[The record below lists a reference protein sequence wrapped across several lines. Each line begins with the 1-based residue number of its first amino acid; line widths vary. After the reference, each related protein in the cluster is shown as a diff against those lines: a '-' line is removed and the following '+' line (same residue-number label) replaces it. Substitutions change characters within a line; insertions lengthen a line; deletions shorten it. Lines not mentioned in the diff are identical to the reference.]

1 MRQKLN
7 ESVQILDLIKKNPLI
22 FLPSDYDFAQ
32 IKTWYVASLDSSINQ
47 TNSNN
52 STNDFLERQ
61 VISWVLSQKT
71 EEDKLNVLFRR
82 LIASILLQLNE
93 FSNIILNKCTAFST
107 TYEIKEAIKIIIQY
121 ATELESARLK
131 HKDLL
136 DRRLT
141 LLSKNCTQN
150 VSTSSQN
157 TSTYFTPKYWI
168 WCRSPEDWRRT
179 IYLDKKTKN
188 NVYSVK
194 MGGMDFKSYRACP
207 LFDSVQQAEAFL
219 DNFKNGKSATKR
231 EPAYLQMF
239 NYKVVEITDK
249 KYKTLNFIN
258 STDLQNYVLVD
269 TMCGEAYIDSRVSF
283 Y

>member
-22 FLPSDYDFAQ
+22 FLPSDKDFAQ
-32 IKTWYVASLDSSINQ
+32 IKTWYIFSLDSIN
-47 TNSNN
+47 NN
-52 STNDFLERQ
+52 ESANDFLERQ
-61 VISWVLSQKT
+61 VNYWILVLKT
-71 EEDKLNVLFRR
+71 EEDKLNLLFRR
-82 LIASILLQLNE
+82 LIASILLQLKD
-93 FSNIILNKCTAFST
+93 FSSIILNECTAFST
-107 TYEIKEAIKIIIQY
+107 KYEIKEAIKIIIQH
-121 ATELESARLK
+121 ATTLESDRLK

-136 DRRLT
+136 NKQLKLT
-141 LLSKNCTQN
+141 SVFKNSTQS

-157 TSTYFTPKYWI
+157 TQTQPTPKYWI
-168 WCRSPEDWRRT
+168 WSRSPEDYRRT

-194 MGGMDFKSYRACP
+194 MGGIEFRSYRACP

-219 DNFKNGKSATKR
+219 DNFKNGKSKTILK
-231 EPAYLQMF
+231 PDYLQMF

-269 TMCGEAYIDSRVSF
+269 TMCGKAYLDSRVNF